1 MMARKQRR
9 DALSV
14 PLYLVHPHAA
24 YLSSVDH
31 LLHLWSAVSHNH
43 PITSWEA
50 CLQWSRAWGS
60 GGEEARTRTWSWS
73 RLNGQL
79 LRWVATANLPPPPD
93 FLFPVC
99 SHGYTT
105 RLRAS
110 SVCAYADLAVAL
122 WFITFLVDA
131 HRSIRAHTSTLNPKA
146 ATAGDYRER
155 KWLLKCLSPTHT
167 ALDREKV
174 WITRYWLLQSI
185 SHLNS
190 AKDPK

>member
-1 MMARKQRR
+1 MQLISVLWITCCTCDPLSPTIIPSLPGRHVYSEVECGAVEGRRRGRARGAGR
-9 DALSV
+9 DWMDSCSDESLQQ
-14 PLYLVHPHAA
+14 
-24 YLSSVDH
+24 
-31 LLHLWSAVSHNH
+31 
-43 PITSWEA
+43 T
-50 CLQWSRAWGS
+50 CL
-60 GGEEARTRTWSWS
+60 
-73 RLNGQL
+73 
-79 LRWVATANLPPPPD
+79 PPPD